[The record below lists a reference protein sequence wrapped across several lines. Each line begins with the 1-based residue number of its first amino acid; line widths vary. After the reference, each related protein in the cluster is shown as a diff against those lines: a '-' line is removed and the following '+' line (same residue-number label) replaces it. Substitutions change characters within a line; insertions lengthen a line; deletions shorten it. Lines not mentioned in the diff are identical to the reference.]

1 MEMINLSLPATNRF
15 ATDYL
20 AGVPEIQ
27 RFFHYRYQHSADYQ
41 ARLIELNKRTFMRK
55 ELAECIEKYMA
66 CFPSS
71 AEVKVSLEKLK
82 KENT

>member
-27 RFFHYRYQHSADYQ
+27 RFFHYRFQDSSDYQ
-41 ARLIELNKRTFMRK
+41 ARL
-55 ELAECIEKYMA
+55 
-66 CFPSS
+66 
-71 AEVKVSLEKLK
+71 V
-82 KENT
+82 

>member
-27 RFFHYRYQHSADYQ
+27 RFFHYRYQ
-41 ARLIELNKRTFMRK
+41 N
-55 ELAECIEKYMA
+55 
-66 CFPSS
+66 
-71 AEVKVSLEKLK
+71 
-82 KENT
+82 